1 MVRSYRPETMK
12 TRRRL
17 LRGCGVGMAVTALH
31 AWSGLR
37 VAVAQSEV
45 DSGTIRGQVT
55 HGVSGTAQDAIE
67 VQLWY
72 LDATTRSRR
81 LERTVVTDAAGR
93 FEFAGL
99 GIAPADLYQP
109 AVTFGGVEYVGPVAL
124 AAGNANAAAAAGQIA
139 VGTADIQI
147 FDVTHDPARVRLIR
161 SNLIL
166 AQVNVATGEVSLIQT
181 VIVSNEGPQT
191 YVAQPVTAS
200 PVRIAPPVGAVG
212 VAPLTGVRREDMVVT
227 GDGGLV
233 PATPFPPGETPL
245 TIGYALPYAGPRLA
259 VTIPILQPIGQFR
272 VLVPAQG
279 VQVESDDLRPF
290 GMTAL
295 GGNSF
300 TAVGATDLLPG
311 APVRFTLLGLPHV
324 EQPALWGDRRPLQ
337 IGVAAAAAAVLAT
350 LGVLA
355 WADPRGRR
363 APAPTPHP
371 TEIERLVADIR
382 ALDGKDDPAAQLE
395 RRALKARLLELAPDI
410 AAPQPPAPSPSD
422 SEDEAGRGRPT
433 P

>member
-1 MVRSYRPETMK
+1 MK

-17 LRGCGVGMAVTALH
+17 LRGAGAGVAVTALH
-31 AWSGLR
+31 VWGGSRL
-37 VAVAQSEV
+37 AVAQSEA

-55 HGVSGTAQDAIE
+55 HGVSGAAQDAIE

-81 LERTVVTDAAGR
+81 LERTVVTDSAGR

-99 GIAPADLYQP
+99 GVAPADLYQP
-109 AVTFGGVEYVGPVAL
+109 IVTFGGVEYVGPVLL
-124 AAGNANAAAAAGQIA
+124 AAGNANAAATGQIA
-139 VGTADIQI
+139 VGAADIEV
-147 FDVTHDPARVRLIR
+147 FDVTHDPARVRLVR

-181 VIVSNEGPQT
+181 VIVNNEGPQT

-233 PATPFPPGETPL
+233 PAMPFPPGETPL
-245 TIGYALPYAGPRLA
+245 TMGYTLPYAGPRLA
-259 VTIPILQPIGQFR
+259 VTLPILQPVGQLR
-272 VLVPAQG
+272 VLVPARG

-290 GMTAL
+290 GATTL
-295 GGNSF
+295 SGNSF

-311 APVRFTLLGLPHV
+311 TPVRFTLLGLPHV

-355 WADPRGRR
+355 WADPRSRR
-363 APAPTPHP
+363 ALATTPQP
-371 TEIERLVADIR
+371 TEIERLVADIQ
-382 ALDGKDDPAAQLE
+382 ALDGKDDPDAQLE

-410 AAPQPPAPSPSD
+410 AAPQPPSPSPSPSD
-422 SEDEAGRGRPT
+422 GEDESDSGRPM

>member
-1 MVRSYRPETMK
+1 MR
-12 TRRRL
+12 TRRQL
-17 LRGCGVGMAVTALH
+17 LRGAGAGVAATALH
-31 AWSGLR
+31 AWSGSR
-37 VAVAQSEV
+37 VAVAQS
-45 DSGTIRGQVT
+45 DDASGTIRGQVT
-55 HGVSGTAQDAIE
+55 HGVSGAAQEAIE

-72 LDATTRSRR
+72 LDATARSRR

-99 GIAPADLYQP
+99 GVAPADLYQP
-109 AVTFGGVEYVGPVAL
+109 AVTFGGVEYIGPVML
-124 AAGNANAAAAAGQIA
+124 ATGNANAAAAGQIA
-139 VGTADIQI
+139 VGAAGIQV
-147 FDVTHDPARVRLIR
+147 FDVTHDPASIRLIR

-166 AQVNVATGEVSLIQT
+166 AQVNVAAGEVSLIQT
-181 VIVSNEGPQT
+181 VIVSNDGPQT

-245 TIGYALPYAGPRLA
+245 TMGYTLAYAGPRLA
-259 VTIPILQPIGQFR
+259 VTLPILQPIGQLR

-290 GMTAL
+290 GVTTL
-295 GGNSF
+295 SGNSF

-311 APVRFTLLGLPHV
+311 TPVRFTLLGLPHIK
-324 EQPALWGDRRPLQ
+324 QPALWGDRRPLQ

-363 APAPTPHP
+363 APSPTPQQP
-371 TEIERLVADIR
+371 ELERLAADIR
-382 ALDGKDDPAAQLE
+382 ALEDKDDPAAQLQ
-395 RRALKARLLELAPDI
+395 RRALKARLLELAAND
-410 AAPQPPAPSPSD
+410 ARD
-422 SEDEAGRGRPT
+422 DEEARRGDGGP
-433 P
+433 

>member
-1 MVRSYRPETMK
+1 MK
-12 TRRRL
+12 TRRWL
-17 LRGCGVGMAVTALH
+17 LRAAGSSVAVTALH
-31 AWSGLR
+31 AWGGSR
-37 VAVAQSEV
+37 VAVAQSEEE
-45 DSGTIRGQVT
+45 SGAIRGHVT
-55 HGVSGTAQDAIE
+55 HGISGTAQDAIE

-81 LERTVVTDAAGR
+81 LEKTVVTDSAGR

-99 GIAPADLYQP
+99 GVAPVDLYQP
-109 AVTFGGVEYVGPVAL
+109 AVTFGGVEYVGPVVL
-124 AAGNANAAAAAGQIA
+124 AAGNVNAAAAGQIA
-139 VGTADIQI
+139 VGAADIEV

-166 AQVNVATGEVSLIQT
+166 AQVNVAAGEVSLIQT
-181 VIVSNEGPQT
+181 IIVSNEGPQT

-212 VAPLTGVRREDMVVT
+212 VSPLAGVRREDLVVT

-245 TIGYALPYAGPRLA
+245 TMGYTLAYAGPWLA
-259 VTIPILQPIGQFR
+259 VTIPVLQPIGQFR
-272 VLVPAQG
+272 VLVPARG

-290 GMTAL
+290 GVTAL

-311 APVRFTLLGLPHV
+311 TPVRFTLLGLPHV
-324 EQPALWGDRRPLQ
+324 EQPVLWGDRRPLQ
-337 IGVAAAAAAVLAT
+337 VGVAAAAAAVLAT

-355 WADPRGRR
+355 WADPGGRR
-363 APAPTPHP
+363 APAPAPEP
-371 TEIERLVADIR
+371 AEVERLLADIR
-382 ALDGKDDPAAQLE
+382 ALEGKEDPAAQLA
-395 RRALKARLLELAPDI
+395 RRDLKARLLELAPDI
-410 AAPQPPAPSPSD
+410 TAPQSPAPSPSPSD
-422 SEDEAGRGRPT
+422 SEDESGGGRPT

>member
-1 MVRSYRPETMK
+1 MK

-17 LRGCGVGMAVTALH
+17 LRGAGAGVAVTALH
-31 AWSGLR
+31 VWGGSR
-37 VAVAQSEV
+37 VAVAQSEA
-45 DSGTIRGQVT
+45 DRGTIRGQVT
-55 HGVSGTAQDAIE
+55 HGVSGAAQGAIE

-72 LDATTRSRR
+72 LDAATRSRR
-81 LERTVVTDAAGR
+81 LERTVVTDSAGR

-99 GIAPADLYQP
+99 GVAPADLYQP
-109 AVTFGGVEYVGPVAL
+109 VVTFGGVEYVGPVLL
-124 AAGNANAAAAAGQIA
+124 AAGNANAAATGQIA
-139 VGTADIQI
+139 VGAADIEV
-147 FDVTHDPARVRLIR
+147 FDVTHDPARVRLVR

-233 PATPFPPGETPL
+233 PAMPFPPGETPL
-245 TIGYALPYAGPRLA
+245 TMGYTLPYAGPRLA
-259 VTIPILQPIGQFR
+259 VTIPILQPIGQLR
-272 VLVPAQG
+272 VLVPARG

-290 GMTAL
+290 GATTL
-295 GGNSF
+295 SGNSF

-311 APVRFTLLGLPHV
+311 TPVRFTLLGLPHV

-355 WADPRGRR
+355 WADPRSRR
-363 APAPTPHP
+363 APAPAPQP

-382 ALDGKDDPAAQLE
+382 ALAGKDDPAAQLE

-410 AAPQPPAPSPSD
+410 AAPQPPSPSPSPSD
-422 SEDEAGRGRPT
+422 GEDESDSGRPT

>member
-1 MVRSYRPETMK
+1 MK

-17 LRGCGVGMAVTALH
+17 LRGCGAGMAVTALH
-31 AWSGLR
+31 AWSGSR
-37 VAVAQSEV
+37 VAVAQSEA

-363 APAPTPHP
+363 APAPTPHL

-410 AAPQPPAPSPSD
+410 AAPQPPAPSSPPGDSD
-422 SEDEAGRGRPT
+422 EECDDGRPT

>member
-1 MVRSYRPETMK
+1 MK
-12 TRRRL
+12 TRRQL
-17 LRGCGVGMAVTALH
+17 LRDAGAGIAATAFH
-31 AWSGLR
+31 VWSGSR
-37 VAVAQSEV
+37 PAVAQSEA

-55 HGVSGTAQDAIE
+55 HGVSGAAQGAIE

-81 LERTVVTDAAGR
+81 LDQTVVTDSAGR

-99 GIAPADLYQP
+99 GVAPADLYQP
-109 AVTFGGVEYVGPVAL
+109 AVTFGGVEYVGPVVL
-124 AAGNANAAAAAGQIA
+124 AAGNVNAAAAAGQIA
-139 VGTADIQI
+139 VGAADIQI
-147 FDVTHDPARVRLIR
+147 FDVTHDPVRVRLVR

-181 VIVSNEGPQT
+181 VIVSNDGPQT

-245 TIGYALPYAGPRLA
+245 TMGYTLPYAGPRLA
-259 VTIPILQPIGQFR
+259 VTLPILQPIGQLR

-279 VQVESDDLRPF
+279 VRVESDDLRPF
-290 GMTAL
+290 GATTL
-295 GGNSF
+295 SGNSF

-311 APVRFTLLGLPHV
+311 TPVRFTLLGLPHV

-337 IGVAAAAAAVLAT
+337 FGVAAAAAAVLAT

-363 APAPTPHP
+363 APAPTPQP
-371 TEIERLVADIR
+371 PELQRLVADIR
-382 ALDGKDDPAAQLE
+382 ALEDKDDPAAQLQ
-395 RRALKARLLELAPDI
+395 RRALKARLLELAPHG
-410 AAPQPPAPSPSD
+410 AAN
-422 SEDEAGRGRPT
+422 DEAQPRTATANGAADDQESRR
-433 P
+433 

>member
-1 MVRSYRPETMK
+1 MR
-12 TRRRL
+12 TRRQL
-17 LRGCGVGMAVTALH
+17 LRGAGAGVAATALH
-31 AWSGLR
+31 AWSGSR
-37 VAVAQSEV
+37 VAVAQSEA

-55 HGVSGTAQDAIE
+55 HGVSGAAQEAIE

-99 GIAPADLYQP
+99 GVAPADLYQP
-109 AVTFGGVEYVGPVAL
+109 AVTFGGVEYVGPVML
-124 AAGNANAAAAAGQIA
+124 AAGNANAAAAGQIA
-139 VGTADIQI
+139 VGAAGIQV
-147 FDVTHDPARVRLIR
+147 FDVTHDPASVRLIR

-166 AQVNVATGEVSLIQT
+166 AQVNVAAGEVSLIQT
-181 VIVSNEGPQT
+181 VIVSNDGPQT

-200 PVRIAPPVGAVG
+200 PVRIAPPIGAVG

-245 TIGYALPYAGPRLA
+245 TMGYTLAYAGPRLA
-259 VTIPILQPIGQFR
+259 VTLPILQPIGQLR

-279 VQVESDDLRPF
+279 VQIESDDLRPF
-290 GMTAL
+290 GVTTL
-295 GGNSF
+295 SGNSF

-311 APVRFTLLGLPHV
+311 TPVRFTLLGLPHI

-363 APAPTPHP
+363 APVPTSQP
-371 TEIERLVADIR
+371 TELERLAADIR
-382 ALDGKDDPAAQLE
+382 ALDGKDDPAAQLQ
-395 RRALKARLLELAPDI
+395 RRALKARLLELAAND
-410 AAPQPPAPSPSD
+410 ARD
-422 SEDEAGRGRPT
+422 DEEARRGARGAGPGQG
-433 P
+433 